1 METDVVRN
9 GAEAEAEG
17 SHVMNLPP
25 YVVYIVLASNTTI
38 MEPGS
43 SFCS

>member
-9 GAEAEAEG
+9 GAEAEG
-17 SHVMNLPP
+17 SHVNLPP
-25 YVVYIVLASNTTI
+25 YVVYIVLASNTI